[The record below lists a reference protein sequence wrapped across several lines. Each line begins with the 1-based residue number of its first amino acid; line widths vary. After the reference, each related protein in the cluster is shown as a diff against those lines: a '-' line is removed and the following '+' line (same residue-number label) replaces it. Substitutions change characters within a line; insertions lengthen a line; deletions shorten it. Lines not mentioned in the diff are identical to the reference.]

1 MLAKMV
7 RTITQSGRMGELMAA
22 SVAIHILGLGSA
34 LYSTNVLN
42 RYVSVGIT
50 ATLVTLTAG
59 VVLAIVFEVLL
70 RNERQKVLDV
80 LASRG
85 DDGSSQRLFDAFAR
99 PSCAALGAV
108 PLPVRREALSAPAAL
123 QQLNSHANLAALLDA
138 PFLLLYV
145 VAMGLLYAP
154 LGVLAAMACAVTL
167 LLGVLGERQA
177 RKPAEE
183 HAKAASRAQQMGQFL
198 LTAGE
203 TLRGLP
209 MLAPLARR
217 WQAVQSQSLGSRRS
231 GMFEQAHL
239 QHTIQTVGQVLTVA
253 VYAVGAAAAV
263 TGSITTGALIGAS
276 ILAGRAFS
284 ICSRAAY
291 LADPLVRAGR
301 AEAALAEVHALAAA
315 ASGSAQP
322 AGFEGRLEV
331 ADLAHAYRGQPVPV
345 FERLSL
351 DLTPGQVLVVT
362 GPNGA
367 GKSTLVKLMS
377 GVLQPDRGMVRAD
390 GIELRQL
397 APAWWHRHTGYAPQE
412 PVFFDG
418 SLREN
423 LCLDREVD
431 EGALLAL
438 MKEVGLEGFLASDPE
453 GLDRQI
459 TSHDTGLAMGQRRRL
474 VLVRA
479 LLGDP
484 RIVFFDEPTEGL
496 DVAGQAAVARL
507 LSRLA
512 KEGRTLVIAS
522 NEAFILRAADR
533 VLDMSRKPTPAL
545 GRVGERGAA
554 GPGTADAPP
563 ADAVDSAPAAAA
575 AALPI
580 PLTA

>member
-1 MLAKMV
+1 MLMQMV
-7 RTITQSGRMGELMAA
+7 RTLTRSGRVSELMAA
-22 SVAIHILGLGSA
+22 SAAIHVLGLGSA
-34 LYSTNVLN
+34 LYSTSVLN
-42 RYVSVGIT
+42 RYVSVGIS
-50 ATLVTLTAG
+50 ATLATLTLG
-59 VVLAIVFEVLL
+59 VLLAIVFEVLL
-70 RNERQKVLDV
+70 RNERQKVLDA
-80 LASRG
+80 LTGEG
-85 DDGSSQRLFDAFAR
+85 DDRASQRLFDAFAR

-108 PLPVRREALSAPAAL
+108 PLPVRREALGAPGAL
-123 QQLNSHANLAALLDA
+123 QQLHSHANLAALLDA

-154 LGVLAAMACAVTL
+154 LGLLAAVACALTL
-167 LLGVLGERQA
+167 VLGVLGERQA

-217 WQAVQSQSLGSRRS
+217 WQAVQSQSLGSRRG
-231 GMFEQAHL
+231 GMFQQAHS

-263 TGSITTGALIGAS
+263 SGSLTTGALIGAS

-284 ICSRAAY
+284 VCSRAAY
-291 LADPLVRAGR
+291 LVDPLVRAGR

-345 FERLSL
+345 FERLGF
-351 DLTPGQVLVVT
+351 DLAPGKVLVIT

-438 MKEVGLEGFLASDPE
+438 MKEVGLEQFLASDPE
-453 GLDRQI
+453 GLDRQL
-459 TSHDTGLAMGQRRRL
+459 TSHDTGLAMGLRRRL

-479 LLGDP
+479 LLGNP

-496 DVAGQAAVARL
+496 DGAGQAAVARL

-522 NEAFILRAADR
+522 NEAFILRAADL

-545 GRVGERGAA
+545 GRVAERGA
-554 GPGTADAPP
+554 GPEAADAPP
-563 ADAVDSAPAAAA
+563 AQAAVPA
-575 AALPI
+575 AALPLT
-580 PLTA
+580 LTA

>member
-1 MLAKMV
+1 MLMQMV
-7 RTITQSGRMGELMAA
+7 RTVTRSGRMSELMAA
-22 SVAIHILGLGSA
+22 SAAIHVLGLGSA

-50 ATLVTLTAG
+50 ATLATLTLG
-59 VVLAIVFEVLL
+59 VLLAIVFEVLL
-70 RNERQKVLDV
+70 RNERQKVLDA
-80 LASRG
+80 LTGEG
-85 DDGSSQRLFDAFAR
+85 DSHTSERLFDAFAR

-108 PLPVRREALSAPAAL
+108 PLPVRREALGAPGAL

-145 VAMGLLYAP
+145 VAMGLLYPP
-154 LGVLAAMACAVTL
+154 LGILAALACAVTL
-167 LLGVLGERQA
+167 VLGVLGERHA

-209 MLAPLARR
+209 MLAPLSRR
-217 WQAVQSQSLGSRRS
+217 WQAVQSQSLGSRRG
-231 GMFEQAHL
+231 GMFQQAHS
-239 QHTIQTVGQVLTVA
+239 QHTIQTVGQVLTVG

-263 TGSITTGALIGAS
+263 SGSLTTGALIGAS

-291 LADPLVRAGR
+291 LVDPLVRAGR

-322 AGFEGRLEV
+322 VGFEGRLEV

-345 FERLSL
+345 FERLGF
-351 DLTPGQVLVVT
+351 DLSPGKVLVVT

-397 APAWWHRHTGYAPQE
+397 APAWWHRHTGYAPQD

-438 MKEVGLEGFLASDPE
+438 MKEVGLEQFLASDPE
-453 GLDRQI
+453 GLDRQL

-496 DVAGQAAVARL
+496 DTAGQAAVARL
-507 LSRLA
+507 LSRLV

-522 NEAFILRAADR
+522 NEAFILRAADL

-545 GRVGERGAA
+545 GRVAERGA
-554 GPGTADAPP
+554 GPEATDAQP
-563 ADAVDSAPAAAA
+563 APAAVP
-575 AALPI
+575 AALPLT
-580 PLTA
+580 LTA